1 VLKNTPQ
8 RIGQLSALTIPEGGS
23 LVPEKQVPDNHSG
36 LRTYRA
42 DQLSAL
48 LWMGVGTL
56 ILRQSRELDYMAEY
70 GPGPGFLPFWLGAG
84 VIALG
89 IALLAKAT
97 FWNEKSEKTE
107 LPTRHAAT
115 QLILVCAGIFGLA
128 LLASTVGFI
137 ICIGLLFF
145 CLLFF
150 VERRGW
156 KFSLIMAIA
165 SPLALWLVFELG
177 LDLRLPQGLLD
188 LFR

>member
-1 VLKNTPQ
+1 
-8 RIGQLSALTIPEGGS
+8 
-23 LVPEKQVPDNHSG
+23 VPEKQQEADATRSG
-36 LRTYRA
+36 PRTYRA

-48 LWMGVGTL
+48 LWMAGG
-56 ILRQSRELDYMAEY
+56 ILVLLQSRELDYMAEY
-70 GPGPGFLPFWLGAG
+70 GPGPGFLPFWLGVG

-89 IALLAKAT
+89 FMLLAKAT
-97 FWNEKSEKTE
+97 FRSEKSETTE
-107 LPTRHAAT
+107 LPTRHAT
-115 QLILVCAGIFGLA
+115 YQLILVCAGIFSLA
-128 LLASTVGFI
+128 LLADTVGFI

-156 KFSLIMAIA
+156 KFSLVMAIA

-177 LDLRLPQGLLD
+177 LDLRLPQGLLE